1 MEQST
6 NSVQDSHGQYWLVV
20 ACCLLKGFFFC
31 FFLVWC
37 LWMLA
42 LLGFVACLVEMP
54 ISSCNSEQAHCWV
67 NGSFLVLLLV
77 VQFLSDLSC
86 QRLLLAHL
94 PSLLLSSVSRLDN
107 QPMMRKRFGFD
118 TLSSMPSLQIPANTV
133 VGCCLFKCCPD
144 QGIGVHWNHSGRWLL
159 PVKLWRMPCIS
170 NPSIDADAGK
180 MMRVRS
186 PCLHAPAP

>member
-1 MEQST
+1 VGANCYANCHAELLPAKGLIVGFGIKWNNQPIRYNIPMI
-6 NSVQDSHGQYWLVV
+6 SVGWLLL
-20 ACCLLKGFFFC
+20 CC
-31 FFLVWC
+31 FLVWC

-94 PSLLLSSVSRLDN
+94 PSLLLSSVS
-107 QPMMRKRFGFD
+107 
-118 TLSSMPSLQIPANTV
+118 
-133 VGCCLFKCCPD
+133 
-144 QGIGVHWNHSGRWLL
+144 
-159 PVKLWRMPCIS
+159 
-170 NPSIDADAGK
+170 
-180 MMRVRS
+180 
-186 PCLHAPAP
+186 